1 MAMTMHQRARL
12 SRGVQYAVLILVV
25 LALIAVADWPLL
37 VEKVFNPA
45 IAAQQFPGI
54 IVVALKNTLIYTL
67 LGFVVGLTLVG
78 SNADENFYV
87 PGAAANSTKF
97 LGKDG
102 VVLSVKKTF

>member
-54 IVVALKNTLIYTL
+54 IVVALLAVAL
-67 LGFVVGLTLVG
+67 WSLVV
-78 SNADENFYV
+78 APFWV
-87 PGAAANSTKF
+87 PRHSARR
-97 LGKDG
+97 
-102 VVLSVKKTF
+102 